1 MGSVRVRALERL
13 FDGQQ
18 LREEGDEFFYEG
30 LLPLPT
36 NSPVELVDEE
46 EEPTFDEVEAPKRA
60 SRRRRKPKF
69 EENNDA

>member
-46 EEPTFDEVEAPKRA
+46 EPAFDEVEAPKRA
-60 SRRRRKPKF
+60 SRRRRKPKL

>member
-46 EEPTFDEVEAPKRA
+46 EPTFDEVEAPKRA